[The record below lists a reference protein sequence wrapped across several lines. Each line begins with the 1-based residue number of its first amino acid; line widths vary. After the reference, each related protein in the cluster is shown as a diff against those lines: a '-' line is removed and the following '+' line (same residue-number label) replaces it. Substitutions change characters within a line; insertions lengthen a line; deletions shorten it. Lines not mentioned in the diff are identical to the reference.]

1 MELEAEEEER
11 AWISAVR
18 KWQAEIKW
26 YELWSYLGALQ
37 LPQGALESLA
47 FGLSRAVFHLFVC
60 LRICLLSLF
69 KDANAE
75 QSGFRSV

>member
-1 MELEAEEEER
+1 MGLEAEEEER

-26 YELWSYLGALQ
+26 YKLRSYLGALQ

-47 FGLSRAVFHLFVC
+47 FGLSRVVLHLSA
-60 LRICLLSLF
+60 LSF
-69 KDANAE
+69 
-75 QSGFRSV
+75 